1 MAYWCHNCEAQILV
15 LRLGY
20 CMSCRE
26 PISTDILPESKQQAL
41 AEAEREYEAKRD
53 LLRAKKGQKGQQE
66 SRDGEFLDPGIINS
80 LSNFD

>member
-20 CMSCRE
+20 CMNCRE

-41 AEAEREYEAKRD
+41 AAAEREYEAKRD
-53 LLRAKKGQKGQQE
+53 LIRAQKGQQ
-66 SRDGEFLDPGIINS
+66 SSGDGGLDLGTIGDLGS
-80 LSNFD
+80 FD